1 MQEGGEMLA
10 GQFKQMLQ
18 QSGAE
23 SYIKQGLHEQMAWST
38 AAAMKVERAEAMQA
52 DAWRSL
58 MFVLLAAVA
67 LWGYIERKVIT
78 RPAVLCAVL
87 AIVVA
92 ADLINI
98 DFRYLNYDRDA
109 TQFGIPT
116 LDEIFARYKNRC
128 FINIDKFWL
137 YPKEITDLIR
147 KHDMVDQ
154 IVVKT
159 APKKELFDLIEEY
172 APEIAYLP
180 ILKNVDGGV
189 HEELMSRNI
198 NYVGAELVFN
208 TLDCEIGGT
217 EYIDRLHADNKLVWA
232 NAIIYNYKAQL
243 SAGHSDDSSIEIDP
257 ETGWGWLADRGYD
270 IIQTDWTLA
279 MRIYLE
285 STGRLFKK

>member
-1 MQEGGEMLA
+1 MNIKKTASEKIIITAHRGEAGGNVPCNTIPA
-10 GQFKQMLQ
+10 
-18 QSGAE
+18 
-23 SYIKQGLHEQMAWST
+23 Y
-38 AAAMKVERAEAMQA
+38 
-52 DAWRSL
+52 D
-58 MFVLLAAVA
+58 AAVRHGADMIEVDANISADGTLFSFHPKMEKRHLGLDCSLPLMHDEEIKA
-67 LWGYIERKVIT
+67 L
-78 RPAVLCAVL
+78 
-87 AIVVA
+87 
-92 ADLINI
+92 
-98 DFRYLNYDRDA
+98 RYLNYDRDA

>member
-1 MQEGGEMLA
+1 MNINKTASEKIIITAHRGEAGGNIPCNTIPA
-10 GQFKQMLQ
+10 
-18 QSGAE
+18 
-23 SYIKQGLHEQMAWST
+23 Y
-38 AAAMKVERAEAMQA
+38 
-52 DAWRSL
+52 D
-58 MFVLLAAVA
+58 AAVRHGADMIEVDANLSADGTLFSFHPKMEKRHLGADCSLPLMHDEEIKA
-67 LWGYIERKVIT
+67 L
-78 RPAVLCAVL
+78 
-87 AIVVA
+87 
-92 ADLINI
+92 
-98 DFRYLNYDRDA
+98 RYLNYDRDA

-159 APKKELFDLIEEY
+159 SPKKELFDLIEEY

-189 HEELMSRNI
+189 HEELLSRNI
-198 NYVGAELVFN
+198 NYVGAELVFD
-208 TLDCEIGGT
+208 TVDCEIGGT
-217 EYIDRLHADNKLVWA
+217 EYIERLHSDGKLVWA
-232 NAIIYNYKAQL
+232 NAIIYNYKSQL
-243 SAGHSDDSSIEIDP
+243 AAGHSDDSSFAIGP
-257 ETGWGWLADRGYD
+257 ESGWGWLADRGYD

-279 MRIYLE
+279 MRLYLE